1 MVTLV
6 KVNEEYK
13 EEALEFKKEFFDCN
27 ETVINGS
34 ALFDQLSFDDWM
46 DLVKKNENIE
56 TVSKDWAVSSVFFL
70 MLESKIIGI
79 TEIRHSLTTPFLQE
93 YAGHIGYSIRPSY
106 RKKGYGTKLLS
117 LAKDY
122 CREIGLKEIRLG
134 CYCDNVGSIRVIEN
148 NQGICIKKK
157 EYLDGKL
164 MYIYEIKW

>member
-79 TEIRHSLTTPFLQE
+79 TEIRHELTTPFLQE
-93 YAGHIGYSIRPSY
+93 YAGHIGYSIRPSF

-117 LAKDY
+117 LAIDY
-122 CREIGLKEIRLG
+122 CKEIGLKEIRLG
-134 CYCDNVGSIRVIEN
+134 CYCENIASIGVIEKN
-148 NQGICIKKK
+148 SGICIEKK

>member
-56 TVSKDWAVSSVFFL
+56 TVSKDWVVSSVFFL

-93 YAGHIGYSIRPSY
+93 YAGHIGYSIRHSF
-106 RKKGYGTKLLS
+106 RKK
-117 LAKDY
+117 DM
-122 CREIGLKEIRLG
+122 EQ
-134 CYCDNVGSIRVIEN
+134 NF
-148 NQGICIKKK
+148 
-157 EYLDGKL
+157 YL
-164 MYIYEIKW
+164 

>member
-1 MVTLV
+1 MVNIVTLV

-13 EEALEFKKEFFDCN
+13 EEALEFKKEFFDYN

-79 TEIRHSLTTPFLQE
+79 TEIRHELTTPFLQE
-93 YAGHIGYSIRPSY
+93 YGEHIGYSIRHSF
-106 RKKGYGTKLLS
+106 RKK
-117 LAKDY
+117 DM
-122 CREIGLKEIRLG
+122 EQ
-134 CYCDNVGSIRVIEN
+134 NF
-148 NQGICIKKK
+148 
-157 EYLDGKL
+157 YL
-164 MYIYEIKW
+164 